1 MLLPRPR
8 TFLNL
13 VVVGFVLVSLPLT
26 VGLFSTFSYLDKLS
40 NRSVLIVESTK
51 GGVKN
56 SNDLS
61 SILRNIERHLRLYE
75 IVSAGEQLQT
85 AIGYYQESTGF
96 MEKLLGLPIAGE
108 LRKEMLELQN
118 MQQAFG
124 RQLILLQNEEK
135 RKTVSL
141 ESLLNLLHQIRDR
154 AATIG
159 NGVTGWVEEEVGLL
173 TELVKKAQ
181 GTLTNQTIGF
191 ILLTILMIF
200 GFAVLISWPIRQL
213 NKSVERLGAGDF
225 TTPVFVVGPKDIEL
239 VGKKLE
245 WLRNRLAYLEQEKTK
260 FLAHVSHELK
270 TPLASIREGASL
282 LSEEVVGNLDENQRQ
297 VAAILVNNSIKLQ
310 QLIDNILK
318 INMAKVGRKEVQQEM
333 VPLHQ
338 VIEMVAEEQTNK
350 VLSKKLK
357 LKLELTDVLISGN
370 KKELEDLFENLFSNA
385 VKFSPVSGII
395 SCAMKLSDKQIHIL
409 ISDQGPGIPES
420 EQQKIFSAYH
430 RIEDE
435 AHGHE
440 DGSGLGLAIVK
451 EYVKNHGGSV
461 EVVQNNT
468 AGTSFLVILPLDRE
482 EAEV

>member
-1 MLLPRPR
+1 MILPRPR

-40 NRSVLIVESTK
+40 ARSVLIVQSTK

-56 SNDLS
+56 SNNLS
-61 SILRNIERHLRLYE
+61 SILRNVERHIRLYE
-75 IVSAGEQLQT
+75 IVSANEQLQT
-85 AIGYYQESTGF
+85 AINYHSESIDLV
-96 MEKLLGLPIAGE
+96 EKLLGLPVVGE
-108 LRKEMLELQN
+108 LRKELVGLKSEQE
-118 MQQAFG
+118 AFG
-124 RQLILLQNEEK
+124 RQLILLTNEDK

-141 ESLLNLLHQIRDR
+141 DSLLGQLHRIRER
-154 AATIG
+154 AAGIG
-159 NGVTGWVEEEVGLL
+159 TGVTGWVEEEVGRL
-173 TELVKKAQ
+173 TELVQKAES
-181 GTLTNQTIGF
+181 TLTNQTIGF

-213 NKSVERLGAGDF
+213 NKSVERMGAGDF

-282 LSEEVVGNLDENQRQ
+282 LSEEVVGSLDENQRQ

-310 QLIDNILK
+310 QLIDNMLK

-338 VIEMVAEEQTNK
+338 IIEMVAEEQTNK

-357 LKLELTDVLISGN
+357 LELKLTDVLILGN

-385 VKFSPVSGII
+385 VKFSPVGGII
-395 SCAMKLSDKQIHIL
+395 SCGMKLSDKQIHIL
-409 ISDQGPGIPES
+409 VSDQGPGIPES
-420 EQQKIFSAYH
+420 ERQKIFSAYH

-435 AHGHE
+435 AHGQE
-440 DGSGLGLAIVK
+440 EGSGLGLAIVK
-451 EYVKNHGGSV
+451 EYVNNHGGSV
-461 EVVQNNT
+461 EVVSNKK
-468 AGTSFLVILPLDRE
+468 AGTSFLVTLPLDRE
-482 EAEV
+482 EEV